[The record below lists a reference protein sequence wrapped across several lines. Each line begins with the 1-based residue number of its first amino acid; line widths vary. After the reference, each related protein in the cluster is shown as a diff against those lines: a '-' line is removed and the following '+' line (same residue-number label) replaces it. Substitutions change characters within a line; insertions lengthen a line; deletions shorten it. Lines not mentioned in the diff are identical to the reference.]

1 MRRAFT
7 HRFIL
12 IFTVPIAVAC
22 SNFTEHES
30 LQAAQFKQLESAM
43 SECLAGQSNSQRQQ
57 AAQQLQLEEVM
68 ATLTE
73 IQREARLVE
82 APVAVAQAA
91 AAACLM
97 PETVQKDSKI
107 IVGQR
112 EQVWLQDLQLAL
124 PARIDTGAET
134 ASLDARNIELF
145 ERNGKNWVRFE
156 IVHPETGKP
165 LPLERRLKRTAMIV
179 QANSTEAERR
189 PVIKL
194 GITIGEISQSAEFNL
209 SNRSHLDYQM
219 LVGRNILK
227 DVMIVDVSK
236 DNLAPPHIR
245 PPTNPSNGKNDP

>member
-57 AAQQLQLEEVM
+57 TAQQLQLEEVM

-82 APVAVAQAA
+82 APIAPAQAP

-165 LPLERRLKRTAMIV
+165 LPLERRLKRTAVIV